1 MIGSYGL
8 RVKVDTNKGAVMGKF
23 EKFGKLLGDIAIFM
37 YVYEAVIAVV
47 LILLCILVVRY
58 IKKRKSKGNDDKKK
72 YEPMWISIIIVVG
85 ALILLVSPLI
95 MGMFLQVRVI

>member
-1 MIGSYGL
+1 MEE
-8 RVKVDTNKGAVMGKF
+8 F
-23 EKFGKLLGDIAIFM
+23 EKLGKLLGDIVIFM

-58 IKKRKSKGNDDKKK
+58 IKKRKSKCNDDKKK
-72 YEPMWISIIIVVG
+72 YVPMWISIIIVEG

-95 MGMFLQVRVI
+95 MGMFFELFKRR

>member
-1 MIGSYGL
+1 
-8 RVKVDTNKGAVMGKF
+8 MGGF
-23 EKFGKLLGDIAIFM
+23 EKFGKLLGDIAVFM

-58 IKKRKSKGNDDKKK
+58 IKKRKSKDNDDKKK
-72 YEPMWISIIIVVG
+72 YVPMGISIIIVVG

-95 MGMFLQVRVI
+95 MGIFL